1 MQTYL
6 KNGYIV
12 SMDQQ
17 DTVFDGGG
25 VLVED
30 DRITAVGK
38 VDPRL
43 VKPDAEVID
52 LQGRYVL
59 PGFVNTHVHTSQQ
72 ISRGVGDD
80 VDFICWLHDRMW
92 PFESNMTEEDSY
104 VSTLMTS
111 LELIRSGV
119 TSFAE
124 PGGQF
129 VSGMARGTAESGLR
143 GKLAKSV
150 MDCGEGLPEIWQRT
164 MEQELEQQVADLEKF
179 HNTAD
184 GRVQVWFGLRTI
196 FNNTDELCVRTKE
209 LADKYGVGIHMHVA
223 EAKEEKE
230 YTYARWGEGTVKH
243 LERLGVLDKN
253 LLAVHT
259 VWLTDEELELFKKRE
274 VKISHNPASAMRVL
288 GFARIPKML
297 AMGLR
302 PSIGTDGASS
312 SNHMDMVDEMWLT
325 SLIHKGWR
333 LDPTVVPSQ
342 DILRMATKW
351 GARAL
356 LDEDLYGSLECGK
369 KADLIV
375 IDPHGPSMMP
385 VNDKIAALVTAMHS
399 ANIQSTMCDGKWLM
413 RDRKILTLD
422 EEAILKEAEATD
434 LKIYFVVPSHVPFS
448 PNLETSGGRFNPEII
463 RKALKRPDAVGLSE
477 CVGPY
482 ITAGFPDLLESF
494 DTTLSMPGKTLQG
507 HLPDMYGPA
516 MSACIAAGVST
527 DHESFCEK
535 DVFERLRNGCHLMMR
550 EGSAARN
557 MPVLLKTVMEN
568 HLDTAMVSIVT
579 DDLHT
584 VDLQERGHLDDSLR
598 TALGMGLDFVKA
610 IQMVT
615 VNCARAFNLDREIGG
630 LAPGRRA
637 DVNITTGPE
646 DFRVLTTFAGG
657 RQITD
662 NGKLLVHYETAEH
675 EPCVLNTM
683 HLKNPITADSFKI
696 HAPAGAKKVKALVMD
711 TLPYMPFT
719 NRRDVEL
726 PVVDGVVQCD
736 VEQDVL
742 YIAQVERH
750 GKNGNVGKAFMGG
763 FHIRGGAMASS
774 VGHDNHNIIVMG
786 DSFEDMALAVNRCV
800 ELGGGQVIVRSG
812 KVAAEVAY
820 PICGLLSDLPLD
832 ELAEKK
838 KELNRVAHEMG
849 TEIAI
854 PFMFLS
860 FICLAAIPAY
870 AITDCGFI
878 DVVQQKVIDPILEV
892 VE

>member
-52 LQGRYVL
+52 LQGKYVL

-92 PFESNMTEEDSY
+92 PFESSMTEEDSY

-164 MEQELEQQVADLEKF
+164 MEQELGQQVADLEKF

-196 FNNTDELCVRTKE
+196 FNNTDELCIRTKE

-333 LDPTVVPSQ
+333 LNPTVVPSQ

-351 GARAL
+351 G
-356 LDEDLYGSLECGK
+356 
-369 KADLIV
+369 
-375 IDPHGPSMMP
+375 
-385 VNDKIAALVTAMHS
+385 
-399 ANIQSTMCDGKWLM
+399 
-413 RDRKILTLD
+413 
-422 EEAILKEAEATD
+422 
-434 LKIYFVVPSHVPFS
+434 
-448 PNLETSGGRFNPEII
+448 
-463 RKALKRPDAVGLSE
+463 
-477 CVGPY
+477 
-482 ITAGFPDLLESF
+482 
-494 DTTLSMPGKTLQG
+494 
-507 HLPDMYGPA
+507 
-516 MSACIAAGVST
+516 
-527 DHESFCEK
+527 
-535 DVFERLRNGCHLMMR
+535 
-550 EGSAARN
+550 
-557 MPVLLKTVMEN
+557 
-568 HLDTAMVSIVT
+568 
-579 DDLHT
+579 
-584 VDLQERGHLDDSLR
+584 RGHCLTRNS
-598 TALGMGLDFVKA
+598 TAVS
-610 IQMVT
+610 
-615 VNCARAFNLDREIGG
+615 R
-630 LAPGRRA
+630 PGRRR
-637 DVNITTGPE
+637 ISSSST
-646 DFRVLTTFAGG
+646 R
-657 RQITD
+657 
-662 NGKLLVHYETAEH
+662 TA
-675 EPCVLNTM
+675 
-683 HLKNPITADSFKI
+683 
-696 HAPAGAKKVKALVMD
+696 
-711 TLPYMPFT
+711 
-719 NRRDVEL
+719 RR
-726 PVVDGVVQCD
+726 
-736 VEQDVL
+736 
-742 YIAQVERH
+742 
-750 GKNGNVGKAFMGG
+750 
-763 FHIRGGAMASS
+763 
-774 VGHDNHNIIVMG
+774 
-786 DSFEDMALAVNRCV
+786 
-800 ELGGGQVIVRSG
+800 
-812 KVAAEVAY
+812 
-820 PICGLLSDLPLD
+820 
-832 ELAEKK
+832 
-838 KELNRVAHEMG
+838 
-849 TEIAI
+849 
-854 PFMFLS
+854 
-860 FICLAAIPAY
+860 
-870 AITDCGFI
+870 
-878 DVVQQKVIDPILEV
+878 
-892 VE
+892 